1 MHWATP
7 MAVMV
12 GTGLGAANGILVKNA
27 SALEDVTKLNVII
40 FDKTGTLTVGKPEV
54 VDMVMAE
61 GVTEEVLLLAAAA
74 VEQGSAHPLAQ
85 AVMRRA
91 AKLKVVAPT
100 GFKSIDGHG
109 ATASNGVKQLTNKA
123 NHHRSASEQTIH
135 TTCCEAAG
143 PTATP
148 AAPSARQGN
157 R

>member
-61 GVTEEVLLLAAAA
+61 GIT
-74 VEQGSAHPLAQ
+74 
-85 AVMRRA
+85 
-91 AKLKVVAPT
+91 
-100 GFKSIDGHG
+100 
-109 ATASNGVKQLTNKA
+109 
-123 NHHRSASEQTIH
+123 
-135 TTCCEAAG
+135 
-143 PTATP
+143 
-148 AAPSARQGN
+148 
-157 R
+157 